1 MYSENYGASWNIVA
15 RNLFTSAYAHQYL
28 LKDFNWYGVTY
39 LRMHMHNVLIL
50 FTLGV
55 CLA

>member
-15 RNLFTSAYAHQYL
+15 RNLFTSVYAHQYL

-39 LRMHMHNVLIL
+39 LRMHMRNVLIL